1 MPKATILRPKLRRRL
16 RSWSEIAELRKHRSQ
31 WLASLA
37 SLASEAPFLELFDHI
52 PGISFFA
59 KDREGRTM
67 FASHRILE
75 RYQMQAE
82 TEMLGLTDFEINPD
96 PMAESYVRDDERLL
110 KGAAKRVERIELW
123 FDRLGLPDWFLVTK
137 LPLLDKRGRP
147 HGVMGILRRVDGQEM
162 KLPLFQTVS
171 KAVSVIR
178 QDYAK
183 PLIIAEV
190 AAACGESVRQLQRR
204 FNAAFGITA
213 REFLIRTRVLA
224 AARLLEES
232 NLTVSEIAAR
242 TGFVDASS
250 FAEQFKIRCRMT
262 PTDYRCHSRK
272 LLIDGMIAGG
282 RST

>member
-1 MPKATILRPKLRRRL
+1 MPKATTLHPTRKCSLRNR
-16 RSWSEIAELRKHRSQ
+16 SEIAGLLAQRSQ

-37 SLASEAPFLELFDHI
+37 AEAPFLEMFDYI
-52 PGISFFA
+52 PGICFFA

-67 FASHRILE
+67 FASRRILE
-75 RYQMQAE
+75 RYQMRSE
-82 TEMLGLTDFEINPD
+82 TEMLGLTDFDINPG
-96 PMAESYVRDDERLL
+96 PMAEAYVRDDERLL
-110 KGAAKRVERIELW
+110 KGAVKRVERIELW

-137 LPLLDKRGRP
+137 LPLLDKRGRTQ
-147 HGVMGILRRVDGQEM
+147 GVMGILRRADEQEM

-183 PLIIAEV
+183 PLIIADI
-190 AAACGESVRQLQRR
+190 AARCGESLRQLQRR

-213 REFLIRTRVLA
+213 QEFLIRTRVLA

-232 NLTVSEIAAR
+232 NLTVTEIATR

-250 FAEQFKIRCRMT
+250 FAEQFKVRCRMT
-262 PTDYRCHSRK
+262 PTDYRSSHIR
-272 LLIDGMIAGG
+272 
-282 RST
+282 